1 VKRSFALA
9 LALIVASGVVLGAF
23 AVQGLSAERLRIA
36 DALRRAHAEGLR
48 PVLNQAGRLF
58 ADAQSGFLAAVRPDG
73 SGQQEATPGGSGSAH
88 ADTPDPTPLILAAAD
103 QAVAN
108 PGARALTRAA
118 GEPFVRYAFELVNGE
133 LRTYSPRKAQGI
145 PLGAQR
151 FLTGQQKLPVGKQ
164 LQQELAQFA
173 EQQERHTAQQNGQPR
188 QTVVQPPGQ
197 SAGVLGNANDPEID
211 PPQQD
216 EQQRQ
221 PASQQADAQQLMA
234 PVRAARDDNW
244 ALEPSSFA
252 ELVADADAQYLPIL
266 LGTKLEILYWQRT
279 RAEGKGGSPSGF
291 GFALDTDAL
300 RAELARAVALHPR
313 SDDVVVAVHD
323 DQGALVAT
331 NSGGPLVPGDPL
343 VALELHAR
351 LPHWR
356 LTAHWSRPDA
366 LDELARAK
374 TWSLGVLLGGCALA
388 LVLGLLLLA
397 RELRRETALA
407 AKQADFV
414 SNVSH
419 ELKTPLTSIRMYAE
433 LLERR
438 FPDVP
443 RAVEYAGVIKDES
456 DRLARLV
463 GQILDFAR
471 ARRGKRPYHKAP
483 VDLGGVLDALV
494 REHRARAE
502 PLGVAITF
510 DRPAEPIEIHA
521 DAEAI
526 AQAIGNLVSNAL
538 KYGDG
543 TPIAVALE
551 PDADGGARILVRDQG
566 PGVPRRWRTRI
577 FDEFVRVDNALS
589 ARTAGSG
596 LGLTIARQV
605 VVDHGGEI
613 AVIDPPDGPGALFI
627 VRLPREGPSGGAGR
641 V

>member
-1 VKRSFALA
+1 MKRSFALA

-48 PVLNQAGRLF
+48 PVLNRAGRLF
-58 ADAQSGFLAAVRPDG
+58 AEAQSGFLAAVRTDAAA
-73 SGQQEATPGGSGSAH
+73 QQEATPAGSGSANT
-88 ADTPDPTPLILAAAD
+88 DTDPTPLPLAAAD
-103 QAVAN
+103 QAFAR
-108 PGARALTRAA
+108 PGAPDLTRAA
-118 GEPFVRYAFELVNGE
+118 GEPLVRYAFELVDGE
-133 LRTYSPRKAQGI
+133 LRTYSPRKAHGI

-164 LQQELAQFA
+164 LQHELAQFA

-197 SAGVLGNANDPEID
+197 SVRDPNPPEVDAQQTAD
-211 PPQQD
+211 PQPTPQQ
-216 EQQRQ
+216 
-221 PASQQADAQQLMA
+221 SDAQQLMA

-266 LGTKLEILYWQRT
+266 LGTKLEILYWQRSQ
-279 RAEGKGGSPSGF
+279 ADGKGSSPSGF

-300 RAELARAVALHPR
+300 RAELARAVAVHPR

-331 NSGGPLVPGDPL
+331 NSGGPLVPGEPL

-374 TWSLGVLLGGCALA
+374 TWSLGVLLAGCALA

-443 RAVEYAGVIKDES
+443 RAVEYAGVIRDES

-551 PDADGGARILVRDQG
+551 PDVDGGARILVRDQG

-613 AVIDPPDGPGALFI
+613 AVVDPPDGPGALFV
-627 VRLPREGPSGGAGR
+627 VRLPREGPSGAAGR